1 MTERPNSDALAKSPL
16 GAELEPADCRTLAGV
31 MTSRRLADG
40 EILIEEGHV
49 SDALYVIVSGALAAT
64 RNTAGGGWSVLQ
76 LLRRGDIA
84 GQMGFVDGKEHSAT
98 LRAVGETEIY
108 SLRRQG
114 FESLVKKDPDLVYH
128 VMRAIVRSVHAILTR
143 MNLEYVELTN
153 YITKQ
158 HGRY

>member
-1 MTERPNSDALAKSPL
+1 MTNRPDTDTLAKSPL
-16 GAELEPADCRTLAGV
+16 GASLEPADCNTLAGV
-31 MTSRRLADG
+31 MTTRRLADG

-49 SDALYVIVSGALAAT
+49 DEALHVIVSGALAAT
-64 RNTAGGGWSVLQ
+64 RNTAGGGWVVLQ

-98 LRAVGETEIY
+98 LRAMAETEIY
-108 SLRRQG
+108 SLRRQA
-114 FESLVKKDPDLVYH
+114 FESLVTKHPELVYQ